1 MNGTSTY
8 IQNNT
13 IISSKGE
20 NHPIPRGWSINSMR
34 KKKKVQNEVILE
46 EYPGFGE
53 KIENQIEEKD
63 RIVTL
68 DEQRAMRAA
77 RAV

>member
-1 MNGTSTY
+1 
-8 IQNNT
+8 
-13 IISSKGE
+13 
-20 NHPIPRGWSINSMR
+20 MR
-34 KKKKVQNEVILE
+34 KKKKVENEVILE

-53 KIENQIEEKD
+53 KIENRIEEKD